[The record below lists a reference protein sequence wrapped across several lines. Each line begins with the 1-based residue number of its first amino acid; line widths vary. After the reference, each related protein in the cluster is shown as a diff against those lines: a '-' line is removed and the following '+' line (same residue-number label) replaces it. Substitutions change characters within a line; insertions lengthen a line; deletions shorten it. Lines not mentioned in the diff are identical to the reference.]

1 MSCKFISSILCDRDP
16 LKHNNIDRINEKL
29 IFVLIQD
36 TTIDLFM
43 FRLIEISSATTPHK
57 SIETNSRYTTKI
69 DISSHM
75 ESVNFQSGNDET
87 AKNREVARGLG
98 SRLPSR

>member
-1 MSCKFISSILCDRDP
+1 MTDKKTQMRFAPKNGGKAVKLLC
-16 LKHNNIDRINEKL
+16 LEEGL
-29 IFVLIQD
+29 YSEL
-36 TTIDLFM
+36 
-43 FRLIEISSATTPHK
+43 ATTPHK
-57 SIETNSRYTTKI
+57 NIETNSRFTTKI